1 MGAEK
6 AAPRGPSDVGDFPE
20 AEHGK
25 VLETNNPKLLIL
37 QMGKLRPREGVRLV
51 HTARQRQI

>member
-1 MGAEK
+1 MAAEK

-25 VLETNNPKLLIL
+25 VLESSNSKLSIL
-37 QMGKLRPREGVRLV
+37 QMGKLRPREGVRLA
-51 HTARQRQI
+51 HTARQM